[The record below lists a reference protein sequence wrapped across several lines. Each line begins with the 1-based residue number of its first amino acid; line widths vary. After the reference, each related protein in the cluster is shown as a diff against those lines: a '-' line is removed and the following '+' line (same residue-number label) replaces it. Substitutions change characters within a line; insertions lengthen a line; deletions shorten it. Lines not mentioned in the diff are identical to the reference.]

1 MDSVCREQVYD
12 VSDYVLSHPGGDAIM
27 NNVGHDV
34 SEGFHGPQHPKSVHD
49 TVKAFLIG
57 RLKA

>member
-1 MDSVCREQVYD
+1 M
-12 VSDYVLSHPGGDAIM
+12 SDYVLSHPGGDAIM